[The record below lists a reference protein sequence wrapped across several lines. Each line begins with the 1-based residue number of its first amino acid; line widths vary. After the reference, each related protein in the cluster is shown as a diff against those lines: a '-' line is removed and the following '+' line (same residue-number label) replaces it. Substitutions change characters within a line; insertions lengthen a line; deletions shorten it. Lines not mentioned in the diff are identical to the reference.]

1 MSTYAQERRIAGN
14 EITIDCVTTWP
25 SFCALGTE
33 WTDLLKRSRSDC
45 VFLSHEWL
53 SNWWKHLSDG
63 RELHILTARADGR
76 LVGILP
82 LALRPRQVGRMMPK
96 VLEFL
101 GSGIVGSDYLDAIVD
116 NAFEPQTLEAF
127 ACALSREGFM
137 IQFSQLREGGS
148 FADELAARLGRTA
161 WKASIARTNV
171 CPFIPLAGS
180 TWESYLS
187 ELGSS
192 QRYNFQ
198 RRLKGLEKTGEFRL
212 ERATAADCVRSLD
225 VLIELH
231 HKRWG
236 TRSEASEAFQ
246 TESITAFHRE
256 FVQAAA
262 EKGWL
267 RLLSLWIGNKPV
279 AALYGLQ
286 YGSTFSFYQSGFDPE
301 FAKKSVG
308 LVMMGLAI
316 KSAIEEGAAEYDFLH
331 GDEEYKF
338 HWTQKSKELRRVE
351 LFPPR
356 ARGFLYRHAITANRA
371 ARRLARRVLIQE
383 RDAPR
388 SF

>member
-1 MSTYAQERRIAGN
+1 MSTYAQERPIAGKT
-14 EITIDCVTTWP
+14 ITIDCVTNWP
-25 SFCALGTE
+25 SFAALAAE
-33 WTDLLKRSRSDC
+33 WTDLLTRSRSDC

-53 SNWWKHLSDG
+53 SGWWKHLSDG

-82 LALRPRQVGRMMPK
+82 LAIRPRQVGRMMPK

-116 NAFEPQTLEAF
+116 QACEHESLEAF
-127 ACALSREGFM
+127 ARALSGSGFM
-137 IQFSQLREGGS
+137 IQFGQLRESGS
-148 FADELAARLGRTA
+148 LAEEIASRLGRAA
-161 WKASIARTNV
+161 WKASNATINV
-171 CPFIPLAGS
+171 CPFIPLSGYS
-180 TWESYLS
+180 WESYLS

-198 RRLKGLEKTGEFRL
+198 RRLKSLEKTGEFRL
-212 ERATAADCVRSLD
+212 ETATAADCVRSLD

-231 HKRWG
+231 RKRWG
-236 TRSEASEAFQ
+236 TRTELSEAFQ

-262 EKGWL
+262 DRGWL
-267 RLLSLWIGNKPV
+267 RLLSLWIANRPV
-279 AALYGLQ
+279 AALYGLR
-286 YGSTFSFYQSGFDPE
+286 YGGTFSFYQSGFDPE

-316 KSAIEEGAAEYDFLH
+316 RSAIEEGADEYDLLH

-371 ARRLARRVLIQE
+371 ARRLARRMLI
-383 RDAPR
+383 RA
-388 SF
+388 

>member
-1 MSTYAQERRIAGN
+1 MSTYAQERPIGGKT
-14 EITIDCVTTWP
+14 ITVDCVTNWP
-25 SFCALGTE
+25 SFAALGGE
-33 WTDLLKRSRSDC
+33 WTHLLTRSRSDC

-53 SNWWKHLSDG
+53 SGWWKHLSDG
-63 RELHILTARADGR
+63 RELHILTARTAGR

-82 LALRPRQVGRMMPK
+82 LAIRPRQVGRMMPK

-116 NAFEPQTLEAF
+116 QAFEQESLDAF
-127 ACALSREGFM
+127 TRALSGSRFM
-137 IQFSQLREGGS
+137 IQFGQLRESGS
-148 FADELAARLGRTA
+148 LAEGIASRLGRAA
-161 WKASIARTNV
+161 WKVSNARINV
-171 CPFIPLAGS
+171 CPFIPLSGYS
-180 TWESYLS
+180 WENYLS

-198 RRLKGLEKTGEFRL
+198 RRLKSLEKTGEFRL
-212 ERATAADCVRSLD
+212 ETATAADCVRSLD

-236 TRSEASEAFQ
+236 TRTELSEAFQ

-262 EKGWL
+262 DRGWL
-267 RLLSLWIGNKPV
+267 RLLSLWIANRPV
-279 AALYGLQ
+279 AALYGLR
-286 YGSTFSFYQSGFDPE
+286 YGRTFSFYQSGFDPE

-316 KSAIEEGAAEYDFLH
+316 RSAIEEGADEYDLLH

-371 ARRLARRVLIQE
+371 ARRLARRMLI
-383 RDAPR
+383 RA
-388 SF
+388 

>member
-1 MSTYAQERRIAGN
+1 MSTYAQERSIAGKT
-14 EITIDCVTTWP
+14 ITIDCVTSWP
-25 SFCALGTE
+25 SFCALGAE
-33 WTDLLKRSRSDC
+33 WTDLLTRSRSNC

-53 SNWWKHLSDG
+53 SGWWKHLSAG
-63 RELHILTARADGR
+63 RELYLLTARSDSR

-82 LALRPRQVGRMMPK
+82 LANRPRQVGRMMPR

-116 NAFEPQTLEAF
+116 EAFERETLDAF
-127 ACALSREGFM
+127 AGSLSSSGFM
-137 IQFSQLREGGS
+137 IQFGQLRES
-148 FADELAARLGRTA
+148 SSLAEEIASRLGNSS
-161 WKASIARTNV
+161 WKAINSKTNV
-171 CPFIPLAGS
+171 CPFIPLAGCS
-180 TWESYLS
+180 WESYLS

-198 RRLKGLEKTGEFRL
+198 RRLRSLEKTGEFRL
-212 ERATAADCVRSLD
+212 ETATTADCGRSLN

-236 TRSEASEAFQ
+236 TRTELSEAFQ
-246 TESITAFHRE
+246 TENITAFHRE

-262 EKGWL
+262 GRGWL
-267 RLLSLWIGNKPV
+267 RLLSLWIANRPV
-279 AALYGLQ
+279 AALYGLR
-286 YGSTFSFYQSGFDPE
+286 YGGTFSFYQSGFDPE

-308 LVMMGLAI
+308 LVTMGLAI
-316 KSAIEEGAAEYDFLH
+316 KSAIEEGASEYDFLH

-338 HWTQKSKELRRVE
+338 HWTQKSKELRRIE

-371 ARRLARRVLIQE
+371 ARRLARRVLI
-383 RDAPR
+383 RG
-388 SF
+388 

>member
-1 MSTYAQERRIAGN
+1 MSTYAQERRSTGN
-14 EITIDCVTTWP
+14 EITIDCLTTWP

-53 SNWWKHLSDG
+53 SGWWKHLSDG
-63 RELHILTARADGR
+63 REFHVLTARADGR
-76 LVGILP
+76 LVGVLP

-116 NAFEPQTLEAF
+116 NAFELDTLEAF
-127 ACALSREGFM
+127 ARALSSSGFM
-137 IQFSQLREGGS
+137 IQFSQLRESGS
-148 FADELAARLGRTA
+148 FAEGIASRLGQGS
-161 WKASIARTNV
+161 WKTSNARINV
-171 CPFIPLAGS
+171 CPFIPLTGYS
-180 TWESYLS
+180 WESYLS

-192 QRYNFQ
+192 QRHNFQ

-212 ERATAADCVRSLD
+212 VKATAADCVGALD

-236 TRSEASEAFQ
+236 TRSELSEAFQ
-246 TESITAFHRE
+246 SENITAFHRE
-256 FVQAAA
+256 FVQVAADR
-262 EKGWL
+262 GWL
-267 RLLSLWIGNKPV
+267 RLLSLWIADRPV
-279 AALYGLQ
+279 AALYGLR
-286 YGSTFSFYQSGFDPE
+286 YGGTFSFYQSGFDPE

-371 ARRLARRVLIQE
+371 ARRLARRMLI
-383 RDAPR
+383 RG
-388 SF
+388 